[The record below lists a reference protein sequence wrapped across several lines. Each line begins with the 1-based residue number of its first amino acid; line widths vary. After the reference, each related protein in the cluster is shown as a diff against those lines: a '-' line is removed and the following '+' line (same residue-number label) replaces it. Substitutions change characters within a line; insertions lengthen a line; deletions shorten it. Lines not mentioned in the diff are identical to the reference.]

1 MAYKIPKSILVLV
14 HTATQVLLL
23 ERVRPQGFWQSVTGS
38 LEPGEDWRMAAEREL
53 AEETG
58 FAAMNLIDTGVRNRF
73 PIVPP
78 WSERY
83 APEVKENEERI
94 FTLCL
99 AQAETPQ
106 LRASEHCAFAW
117 LAPAEASARCGSWT
131 NRNAIIRLFG
141 TLDDGQLAS

>member
-1 MAYKIPKSILVLV
+1 MV

-23 ERVRPQGFWQSVTGS
+23 ERVRPAGFWQSVTGS
-38 LEPGEDWRMAAEREL
+38 LEEGEDWHRAAEREL
-53 AEETG
+53 VEETG
-58 FAAMNLIDTGVRNRF
+58 FAPVGLIATGVRNCF

-83 APEVKENEERI
+83 APGVEENEERT

-99 AQAETPQ
+99 AQAEVPR
-106 LRASEHCAFAW
+106 LRPSEHHAFVW
-117 LAPAEASARCGSWT
+117 LSPAEAAARCGSWT

-141 TLDDGQLAS
+141 TLDAGQLAS

>member
-1 MAYKIPKSILVLV
+1 MDYKIPKSVLVLV

-38 LEPGEDWRMAAEREL
+38 LEAGERWQQAAEREL
-53 AEETG
+53 REETG
-58 FAAMNLIDTGVRNRF
+58 FAATGLIDTGVRNRF

-83 APEVKENEERI
+83 APGVTENEERI

-99 AQAETPQ
+99 ARTETPR
-106 LRASEHCAFAW
+106 LRPEEHCAFAW
-117 LAPAEASARCGSWT
+117 LSPTEAAERCGSWT

-141 TLDDGQLAS
+141 NLDAGRAAS